1 MRDDPSK
8 GEDGGAAFSG
18 WGGPPPG
25 RKEDKSYCLYHT
37 SGSTQPCASVFGMPM
52 FQSKYTTFFHQLFP
66 VVSMYLAHPSG
77 WGVNAKPPPQTG
89 NWQNPPQP
97 GGGNGVGA
105 FGHGADGV
113 GGAPPQFG
121 GGRGGGFGGA
131 GPGMRGGF
139 RSASNTFDAGAQVRV
154 SFILFFVFDGRLV
167 S

>member
-1 MRDDPSK
+1 MAEQPSRD
-8 GEDGGAAFSG
+8 GEGRRQV
-18 WGGPPPG
+18 G
-25 RKEDKSYCLYHT
+25 RKTKVT
-37 SGSTQPCASVFGMPM
+37 VFTTQVVRLSLAQVSLACRCFNRNIPL
-52 FQSKYTTFFHQLFP
+52 FHRLFP

-131 GPGMRGGF
+131 GPGLRGGF
-139 RSASNTFDAGAQVRV
+139 RSASNTFDAGAQVRFFL
-154 SFILFFVFDGRLV
+154 SFFPVFDGRLLV
-167 S
+167 N